1 MPKLKILVVEDEQ
14 ILAEMYQDK
23 FKKEGFEVIAAKD
36 GKEGIKMMREQKPA
50 LVLLDILLPNE
61 NGIDFLKKQK
71 KDPELSSIP
80 IIVFSNFDDP
90 ETKKETLD
98 LGVKEY
104 LIKSNHNPREI
115 VEQIKKYIKK

>member
-23 FKKEGFEVIAAKD
+23 FKKEGFEVIVAKD

-71 KDPELSSIP
+71 KDPELSSVP

>member
-23 FKKEGFEVIAAKD
+23 FKKEGFEVIVAKD